1 MIMDCMLSER
11 EQTLL
16 EQTVEFCRTEVDPAS
31 EHWEQHECLPREI
44 FTKAGERGLLGLSAP
59 SEYGGQGISYRAY
72 VFIIKELAKHYAALA
87 LDIAA
92 HNALSLGHLL
102 AFGSE
107 QQKQAYAARLIRGE
121 WLGAWALTEP
131 NAGSDSRG
139 IETTATET
147 ESGWEITGHKTFIT
161 QGRTADLLVVMAS
174 SGKTAAGKNE
184 ISAFLVLKDQVQ
196 PIRKIPTYGV
206 RASETSE
213 LRFHRAQG
221 ELLGPRG
228 RGQEQALAVLDHGRL
243 GVAAVALGIAQ
254 AALDAALR
262 YALQRRQFGQRI
274 AEFEAI
280 QWMSADAS
288 TALDAAKLLSLRAAG
303 LLDQGKNITK
313 EAAMAKLFA
322 SEAATRIG
330 NAALQIHGGY
340 GYSRDLP
347 LERYLRDAKICE
359 IGEGTS
365 EIQRLVIARQ
375 VFREVE
381 KGHTLGR

>member
-1 MIMDCMLSER
+1 
-11 EQTLL
+11 
-16 EQTVEFCRTEVDPAS
+16 
-31 EHWEQHECLPREI
+31 
-44 FTKAGERGLLGLSAP
+44 
-59 SEYGGQGISYRAY
+59 
-72 VFIIKELAKHYAALA
+72 
-87 LDIAA
+87 
-92 HNALSLGHLL
+92 
-102 AFGSE
+102 
-107 QQKQAYAARLIRGE
+107 LIRGE

-139 IETTATET
+139 IETAATET

-184 ISAFLVLKDQVQ
+184 ISAFLVPKDQVQ

-213 LRFHRAQG
+213 LRFHRAKG

-288 TALDAAKLLSLRAAG
+288 TALDAAELLSLRAAG